1 MDKSKKNALSGFN
14 MKSYLKQD
22 KVTDKD
28 EEKVKVEPRKVES
41 EKKWE
46 DKNNEKNFPRLEEMV
61 SSKGEK
67 PKEKKAKE
75 PDKIAFMNY
84 LPKEILEEFGFRYL
98 RAKSEI
104 RTRKSKALSQTE
116 LVEALIRFTL
126 DDKTWGT
133 IKDEILKICE
143 EIVDNRT
150 KIEK

>member
-22 KVTDKD
+22 KVTEKD
-28 EEKVKVEPRKVES
+28 EENVKGEPQKIES

-46 DKNNEKNFPRLEEMV
+46 TKNNEKNVTKIEEPV
-61 SSKGEK
+61 SSMEK
-67 PKEKKAKE
+67 TKEKKAKE
-75 PDKIAFMNY
+75 QDKIAFMNY

-98 RAKSEI
+98 RAKNEI

-116 LVEALIRFTL
+116 LVEALIRYTL
-126 DDKTWGT
+126 DDRTWGT